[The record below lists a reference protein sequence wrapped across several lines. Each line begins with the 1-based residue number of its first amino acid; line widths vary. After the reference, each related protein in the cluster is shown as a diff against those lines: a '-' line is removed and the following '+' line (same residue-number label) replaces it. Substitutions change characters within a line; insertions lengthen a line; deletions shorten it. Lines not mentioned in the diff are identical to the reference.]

1 MRQKGE
7 GNEVKPGR
15 HDTRHNDTLHETAQ
29 QNDTQHSYIKCND
42 TQNKWQSS

>member
-15 HDTRHNDTLHETAQ
+15 HDTRQNDTLNEAAQ
-29 QNDTQHSYIKCND
+29 QNDTQHSYIR
-42 TQNKWQSS
+42 